1 MILKLYN
8 ETEIFISH
16 EEPKIVLTRGYWN
29 FIQTSLDLSDMKKKS
44 RKELIGIFNELK
56 KDGQVDDTC
65 IKDRFK
71 KEFEQL
77 ITEKLL
83 YLTTKE
89 SLKTKSL
96 FITDIPDY
104 LNEKFDQ
111 YGDNII
117 YYSTSDFHND
127 FFNSL
132 NKNEFYHDPLLKN
145 EIQKKLDLYIKNN
158 NISIIFVILL
168 RVNDSFCSI
177 LNHLLQKKIVFA
189 FFDNYFIYL
198 FGTELKYTGC
208 YSCFSKGM
216 EARRA
221 QEYFD
226 HSTPSNNILF
236 PEKKY
241 LLDFLLAIV
250 EYNLSEYMQSDIIP
264 IFGRICTIFTLT
276 LEIRY
281 ENLLRS
287 SFCEECGFMSL
298 MENKERNF
306 NLKNFLKDTL
316 K

>member
-8 ETEIFISH
+8 ETEIFISP
-16 EEPKIVLTRGYWN
+16 EESKIVLTRGYWN
-29 FIQTSLDLSDMKKKS
+29 FIQTSLDFSDMKNKN
-44 RKELIGIFNELK
+44 RKELIDIFNRLK
-56 KDGQVDDTC
+56 KDRQIDDTC
-65 IKDRFK
+65 INDGFK

-83 YLTTKE
+83 YSATKE
-89 SLKTKSL
+89 PFEAKLL
-96 FITDIPDY
+96 IITDIPDY
-104 LNEKFDQ
+104 LREKFDQ

-117 YYSTSDFHND
+117 YYSTSDFNND
-127 FFNSL
+127 FFDNLSRTEL
-132 NKNEFYHDPLLKN
+132 YHDPLLKN
-145 EIQKKLDLYIKNN
+145 EIQKNLDRYIKNN
-158 NISIIFVILL
+158 NISIVFVILM

-177 LNHLLQKKIVFA
+177 LNHLLRKKIVFA
-189 FFDNYFIYL
+189 FFDNYFMYL

-216 EARRA
+216 DARRT
-221 QEYFD
+221 QKFFD
-226 HSTPSNNILF
+226 YSMSSNTVSF
-236 PEKKY
+236 PEKRY
-241 LLDFLLAIV
+241 LLDFLLAVV
-250 EYNLSEYMQSDIIP
+250 EYNLSECIQSDIIP

-287 SFCEECGFMSL
+287 SFCEECGFISL

-306 NLKNFLKDTL
+306 NLKNFLRDTL